1 MVSGSVWMACDLQL
15 GSLIERQVVK
25 AIGSGRDEMI
35 QGKKGSAP
43 PLGLARIG
51 RPWLTVPL
59 AALALCLLAPTGAAV
74 ASEAPCTDFCAP
86 IDAAQLDRYR
96 AQGLD
101 APAPGNTKLGVILWD
116 EYRRLPQ
123 PGESGGIVG
132 NAPAVMNVS
141 VGAPTTSLR

>member
-1 MVSGSVWMACDLQL
+1 MTS
-15 GSLIERQVVK
+15 
-25 AIGSGRDEMI
+25 
-35 QGKKGSAP
+35 QGKKGSGRSP
-43 PLGLARIG
+43 GLALIA
-51 RPWLTVPL
+51 RPWL
-59 AALALCLLAPTGAAV
+59 AAPVAAMALCLLAPAGAAV
-74 ASEAPCTDFCAP
+74 ASEATCTDFCAP

-132 NAPAVMNVS
+132 NAPAVMNAS
-141 VGAPTTSLR
+141 VGAATASVR